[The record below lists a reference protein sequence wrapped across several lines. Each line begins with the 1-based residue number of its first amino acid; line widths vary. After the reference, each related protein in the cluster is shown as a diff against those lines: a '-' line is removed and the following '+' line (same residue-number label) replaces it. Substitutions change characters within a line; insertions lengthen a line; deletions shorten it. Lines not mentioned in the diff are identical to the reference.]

1 MIKFTAV
8 SIVLYLANL
17 FMIRIYFKRSYANVR
32 YVLNVEKSWEKIWY
46 SITVLWLVL
55 NILCVA
61 GTAIKLIFMYLQEE
75 RKNDLSQMR

>member
-17 FMIRIYFKRSYANVR
+17 FMIRIHFKRPSTNVR
-32 YVLNVEKSWEKIWY
+32 YALGVEKSWEKIWY
-46 SITVLWLVL
+46 SITALWLVQ

-61 GTAIKLIFMYLQEE
+61 GTAIKLIFMYL
-75 RKNDLSQMR
+75 

>member
-17 FMIRIYFKRSYANVR
+17 FMIRIHFKRPSVNVR
-32 YVLNVEKSWEKIWY
+32 YALNVENGAEKIWY
-46 SITVLWLVL
+46 TITALWLVL

-61 GTAIKLIFMYLQEE
+61 GTAIKLIFMYL
-75 RKNDLSQMR
+75 

>member
-17 FMIRIYFKRSYANVR
+17 FMIRIHFKRPSVNVR
-32 YVLNVEKSWEKIWY
+32 YALNAEKIWY
-46 SITVLWLVL
+46 SITALWLVL

-61 GTAIKLIFMYLQEE
+61 GTAIKLIFMYL
-75 RKNDLSQMR
+75 